1 MLCDHMVGNHSFRSV
16 CLSVCMAICPFIC
29 LSFRLPV
36 FLHVCQETLPVMLD
50 QHQAQCSYLVCIFLG
65 SSVLDDIRVYHLVT
79 LTLTQ

>member
-1 MLCDHMVGNHSFRSV
+1 MV
-16 CLSVCMAICPFIC
+16 ICPFIC

-36 FLHVCQETLPVMLD
+36 FLHVCQETLPVVLD

-79 LTLTQ
+79 LTLTQWPEKFPLVDIMFDKLILFS